1 MVQYEELFGHSKIRG
16 LESQQAATIPAV
28 IRRRGDDDGC
38 SGRGSSRRL
47 CTSSNPSR
55 MLLRRTTPP
64 RPSVVLSAAPA
75 PAPATSWN
83 KGLSVDVLWRD
94 AWWEGILL
102 EDLSLEKTS
111 RLGIYFPD
119 EEDGEKVCTINDLH
133 LRQEWDE
140 ETARWRLKAHGKL
153 ALLKPSHSP
162 VRRSLRNFCKQE
174 PVLLAAKK
182 LIFKRMVK
190 KPKPVKMEQESDNEE
205 SSCSGG
211 LDISRSSVRKK
222 HSSIPSIRALM
233 APAAQQ
239 LLPTWPSSNLSRKRK
254 PTTTRG
260 SRGGDKTVSE
270 VQEEQQHKRLKAQEQ
285 QKSGGRQKS
294 LRSWKK
300 KEVEQGSDPPH
311 AELPISQGALLLQN
325 SCRRLVVNSGSHVL
339 GEDGE
344 QAREKLVDILI
355 VEQYSQTE
363 KSRMQSSVQAFSDM
377 RNSSIDVGISIVL
390 RRRWCPST
398 EGEFDMVELSEKAKM
413 DSNLHRAM
421 QHRKPLSSDSQH
433 CNLDNELH
441 SKKRSRFGPTMD
453 VTGLPELAQ
462 DAVVRALK
470 SVDVYRGLGCGQERV
485 GKRKGGGQG
494 GCQMEVKLSAPEDP
508 APGGEA
514 GMLMT
519 SVNAKKSILSWLMD
533 VGMLVENQKLRYMH
547 RRKELGLDGW
557 VTSEG
562 VLCGCCKTI
571 VTLSMFE
578 AHCGSKL
585 HRPCAN
591 IYVEDGRTLTEL
603 QMEALRKHNSSERS
617 NYFHPAMGPGRRR
630 SGSTKG
636 KEHAADGNDDTCGVC
651 GDGGMLICCDHCPST
666 FHLTCMELEAVPE
679 EDWFCPNCRC
689 AICGG
694 PPVNANPDEFNE
706 MVVLSCDQCEREFHL
721 KCLYARGLPK
731 LDQCPTGS
739 WFCGHSCEK
748 IFRDLRR
755 LVGTSNPLEDGYSWT
770 LLRSQEDLE
779 LSAMDKEVIAEQKIK
794 LAIAFSVMQEC
805 FKPMIDPHTKVD
817 IVAHVLYN
825 RGSEVS
831 RLNYCGFYTLILEK
845 GDELISVATVRVHGA
860 HLAEMPLI
868 GTRFQYR
875 RQGMCRR
882 LMNALEQMLQMMG
895 VQTLVLPAVPEMKE
909 YWSGAFGF
917 QPMEDALKRMLI
929 ELNLLVFPGTSI
941 LQKPLARLLMP
952 AALPSMNLPQVLG
965 LYFLASSSADLE
977 GDARIRQSTI
987 RRVAGELQIVSS
999 NVPKEHE
1006 KRNSGLDSGESL
1018 DPLTACQ
1025 IVEALVPVTTVEN
1038 MVSLPVMDKSISP
1051 SYNLSESSLVHARED
1066 LDLLSTDMHAT
1077 LEQSPADVPRAQV
1090 IQHLQNGS
1098 QGDRYLEDGCMLK
1111 ACEEEL
1117 CMVEPVVETTFPK
1130 CLVNTFS
1137 PVGEEGCLM
1146 ANMSPDRLPIGE
1158 GGALVDVQGNVPG
1171 GEELGLTFAKLTATS
1186 PEEESSLPTNTNSFV
1201 PLLKIPQLGHHVN
1214 NTGYHFMHKNGGR
1227 LGFEVPASGDT
1238 TGQPE
1243 SGGTTKGQGSASLVQ
1258 ELLNLCDNAREE
1270 SHPTPDMQQ
1279 PESGGTTK
1287 SHTGNC
1293 PIQETVCAS
1302 QVSLASCSEGG
1313 MEVTPLTSCMDQL
1326 STMGDSLQESM
1337 SPSCPKYAME
1347 GAPLAASTGEPEM
1360 TRQPSDTSLQGLQSL
1375 ISNAKDIPSTP
1386 SMGPPETCSAMIG
1399 RANEYPEIGSVSP
1412 SKVSFSESAPSTP
1425 SMWQAESENAMAMQG
1440 GDSPMQ
1446 ESTNYS
1452 MVPASF
1458 FQDTLEGACSLH
1470 SSMWYI
1476 DMESVTS
1483 R

>member
-1 MVQYEELFGHSKIRG
+1 MVQYEELFGHAKIRG

-28 IRRRGDDDGC
+28 IRRRGDDDDDGC

-75 PAPATSWN
+75 RSWN
-83 KGLSVDVLWRD
+83 KGLSVDVLWRN

-162 VRRSLRNFCKQE
+162 VRRSLRNFCKKE

-205 SSCSGG
+205 SSCSGS
-211 LDISRSSVRKK
+211 LDFSRSSVRKK
-222 HSSIPSIRALM
+222 HSSIPSIRAVK
-233 APAAQQ
+233 APAAQP
-239 LLPTWPSSNLSRKRK
+239 LLPTWPSTKLSRKRK
-254 PTTTRG
+254 PTSPG

-270 VQEEQQHKRLKAQEQ
+270 VQEEQQHKRLKAQEE

-300 KEVEQGSDPPH
+300 KEEEQGSDPPH

-325 SCRRLVVNSGSHVL
+325 SCRRLVVSSGSEVL

-344 QAREKLVDILI
+344 HVREKLVDILI

-363 KSRMQSSVQAFSDM
+363 KSRIQSSVQAFSDM
-377 RNSSIDVGISIVL
+377 RNRSIDVGISIVL

-398 EGEFDMVELSEKAKM
+398 EGEFNMVELSEKAKM
-413 DSNLHRAM
+413 DWNLHRAM
-421 QHRKPLSSDSQH
+421 QHRKPLSSDNQH
-433 CNLDNELH
+433 CNLDTELH
-441 SKKRSRFGPTMD
+441 SKKRSRFGHAMN
-453 VTGLPELAQ
+453 VTGQPELVQ

-470 SVDVYRGLGCGQERV
+470 SVDVYKGLGWGQEKV
-485 GKRKGGGQG
+485 GKRKGGGRG
-494 GCQMEVKLSAPEDP
+494 GCRMEVKLSAPEDP
-508 APGGEA
+508 APGVEA
-514 GMLMT
+514 GTMMM

-547 RRKELGLDGW
+547 RKKELGLDGW

-617 NYFHPAMGPGRRR
+617 IYFHPAMGPGRRR

-651 GDGGMLICCDHCPST
+651 GDGGMLICCDLCPST

-739 WFCGHSCEK
+739 WFCGHSCGK

-779 LSAMDKEVIAEQKIK
+779 LSAMDKEVMAEQKIK
-794 LAIAFSVMQEC
+794 LAIALSVMQEC

-825 RGSEVS
+825 QGSEVS

-895 VQTLVLPAVPEMKE
+895 VQTLVLPAVPEMRE

-929 ELNLLVFPGTSI
+929 ETNLLVFPGTSI
-941 LQKPLARLLMP
+941 LQKPLARLPMP
-952 AALPSMNLPQVLG
+952 AALPNLEGEAHYLPQD
-965 LYFLASSSADLE
+965 SEPSAFCAAVSKGRPTE
-977 GDARIRQSTI
+977 GARIRQSTI

-1051 SYNLSESSLVHARED
+1051 SYNLSESSLVHAHED

-1137 PVGEEGCLM
+1137 PMGEEGCLM

-1158 GGALVDVQGNVPG
+1158 GGGLVDVQGNVSG
-1171 GEELGLTFAKLTATS
+1171 GEELGVTFAKLTATS
-1186 PEEESSLPTNTNSFV
+1186 PEEESSLPSNTNSFV
-1201 PLLKIPQLGHHVN
+1201 PLLKIPQPGHHVN
-1214 NTGYHFMHKNGGR
+1214 NTGYHFMHENGGR

-1243 SGGTTKGQGSASLVQ
+1243 SGGTTKGQGSGSLVQ
-1258 ELLNLCDNAREE
+1258 ELLNLCGNAREE
-1270 SHPTPDMQQ
+1270 SHPTPNMQQ

-1287 SHTGNC
+1287 SHTGVN
-1293 PIQETVCAS
+1293 E
-1302 QVSLASCSEGG
+1302 SL
-1313 MEVTPLTSCMDQL
+1313 MP
-1326 STMGDSLQESM
+1326 
-1337 SPSCPKYAME
+1337 
-1347 GAPLAASTGEPEM
+1347 
-1360 TRQPSDTSLQGLQSL
+1360 
-1375 ISNAKDIPSTP
+1375 
-1386 SMGPPETCSAMIG
+1386 
-1399 RANEYPEIGSVSP
+1399 
-1412 SKVSFSESAPSTP
+1412 
-1425 SMWQAESENAMAMQG
+1425 
-1440 GDSPMQ
+1440 
-1446 ESTNYS
+1446 
-1452 MVPASF
+1452 
-1458 FQDTLEGACSLH
+1458 
-1470 SSMWYI
+1470 
-1476 DMESVTS
+1476 
-1483 R
+1483 

>member
-1 MVQYEELFGHSKIRG
+1 MVQYEELFGHAKIRG

-28 IRRRGDDDGC
+28 IRRRGDDDDDGC

-75 PAPATSWN
+75 RSWN
-83 KGLSVDVLWRD
+83 KGLSVDVLWRN

-162 VRRSLRNFCKQE
+162 VRRSLRNFCKKE

-205 SSCSGG
+205 SSCSGS
-211 LDISRSSVRKK
+211 LDFSRSSVRKK
-222 HSSIPSIRALM
+222 HSSIPSIRAVK
-233 APAAQQ
+233 APAAQP
-239 LLPTWPSSNLSRKRK
+239 LLPTWPSTKLSRKRK
-254 PTTTRG
+254 PTSPG

-270 VQEEQQHKRLKAQEQ
+270 VQEEQQHKRLKAQEE

-300 KEVEQGSDPPH
+300 KEEEQGSDPPH

-325 SCRRLVVNSGSHVL
+325 SCRRLVVSSGSEVL

-344 QAREKLVDILI
+344 HVREKLVDILI

-363 KSRMQSSVQAFSDM
+363 KSRIQSSVQAFSDM
-377 RNSSIDVGISIVL
+377 RNRSIDVGISIVL

-398 EGEFDMVELSEKAKM
+398 EGEFNMVELSEKAKM
-413 DSNLHRAM
+413 DWNLHRAM
-421 QHRKPLSSDSQH
+421 QHRKPLSSDNQH
-433 CNLDNELH
+433 CNLDTELH
-441 SKKRSRFGPTMD
+441 SKKRSRFGHAMN
-453 VTGLPELAQ
+453 VTGQPELVQ

-470 SVDVYRGLGCGQERV
+470 SVDVYKGLGWGQEKV
-485 GKRKGGGQG
+485 GKRKGGGRG
-494 GCQMEVKLSAPEDP
+494 GCRMEVKLSAPEDP
-508 APGGEA
+508 APGVEA
-514 GMLMT
+514 GTMMM

-547 RRKELGLDGW
+547 RKKELGLDGW

-617 NYFHPAMGPGRRR
+617 IYFHPAMGPGRRR

-651 GDGGMLICCDHCPST
+651 GDGGMLICCDLCPST

-739 WFCGHSCEK
+739 WFCGHSCGK

-779 LSAMDKEVIAEQKIK
+779 LSAMDKEVMAEQKIK
-794 LAIAFSVMQEC
+794 LAIALSVMQEC

-825 RGSEVS
+825 QGSEVS

-895 VQTLVLPAVPEMKE
+895 VQTLVLPAVPEMRE

-929 ELNLLVFPGTSI
+929 ETNLLVFPGTSI
-941 LQKPLARLLMP
+941 LQKPLARLPMP
-952 AALPSMNLPQVLG
+952 AALPISKGRPT
-965 LYFLASSSADLE
+965 E
-977 GDARIRQSTI
+977 GARIRQSTI

-1051 SYNLSESSLVHARED
+1051 SYNLSESSLVHAHED

-1137 PVGEEGCLM
+1137 PMGEEGCLM
-1146 ANMSPDRLPIGE
+1146 ANMSPDRLPIG
-1158 GGALVDVQGNVPG
+1158 
-1171 GEELGLTFAKLTATS
+1171 
-1186 PEEESSLPTNTNSFV
+1186 
-1201 PLLKIPQLGHHVN
+1201 
-1214 NTGYHFMHKNGGR
+1214 
-1227 LGFEVPASGDT
+1227 
-1238 TGQPE
+1238 QPE
-1243 SGGTTKGQGSASLVQ
+1243 SGGTTKGQGSGSLVQ
-1258 ELLNLCDNAREE
+1258 ELLNLCGNAREE
-1270 SHPTPDMQQ
+1270 SHPTPNMQQ

-1302 QVSLASCSEGG
+1302 QVSLASCSKGG
-1313 MEVTPLTSCMDQL
+1313 MEVTPLTSCMEQL
-1326 STMGDSLQESM
+1326 STMGNSLQESM

-1347 GAPLAASTGEPEM
+1347 GAPLTASTGEPEI

-1375 ISNAKDIPSTP
+1375 LANAKDIPSTP
-1386 SMGPPETCSAMIG
+1386 SMGPPEICSAMIG
-1399 RANEYPEIGSVSP
+1399 RANEHPEIGSVSP

-1425 SMWQAESENAMAMQG
+1425 GMWQAESENAMAVQG

-1452 MVPASF
+1452 RVPASF
-1458 FQDTLEGACSLH
+1458 FQDALEGACSLH
-1470 SSMWYI
+1470 SSMRYI
-1476 DMESVTS
+1476 DIESVTS

>member
-1 MVQYEELFGHSKIRG
+1 MVQYEELFGHAKIRG

-28 IRRRGDDDGC
+28 IRRRGDDDDDGC

-75 PAPATSWN
+75 RSWN
-83 KGLSVDVLWRD
+83 KGLSVDVLWRN

-162 VRRSLRNFCKQE
+162 VRRSLRNFCKKE

-205 SSCSGG
+205 SSCSGS
-211 LDISRSSVRKK
+211 LDFSRSSVRKK
-222 HSSIPSIRALM
+222 HSSIPSIRAVK
-233 APAAQQ
+233 APAAQP
-239 LLPTWPSSNLSRKRK
+239 LLPTWPSTKLSRKRK
-254 PTTTRG
+254 PTSPG

-270 VQEEQQHKRLKAQEQ
+270 VQEEQQHKRLKAQEE

-300 KEVEQGSDPPH
+300 KEEEQGSDPPH

-325 SCRRLVVNSGSHVL
+325 SCRRLVVSSGSEVL

-344 QAREKLVDILI
+344 HVREKLVDILI

-363 KSRMQSSVQAFSDM
+363 KSRIQSSVQAFSDM
-377 RNSSIDVGISIVL
+377 RNRSIDVGISIVL

-398 EGEFDMVELSEKAKM
+398 EGEFNMVELSEKAKM
-413 DSNLHRAM
+413 DWNLHRAM
-421 QHRKPLSSDSQH
+421 QHRKPLSSDNQH
-433 CNLDNELH
+433 CNLDTELH
-441 SKKRSRFGPTMD
+441 SKKRSRFGHAMN
-453 VTGLPELAQ
+453 VTGQPELVQ

-470 SVDVYRGLGCGQERV
+470 SVDVYKGLGWGQEKV
-485 GKRKGGGQG
+485 GKRKGGGRG
-494 GCQMEVKLSAPEDP
+494 GCRMEVKLSAPEDP
-508 APGGEA
+508 APGVEA
-514 GMLMT
+514 GTMMM

-547 RRKELGLDGW
+547 RKKELGLDGW

-617 NYFHPAMGPGRRR
+617 IYFHPAMGPGRRR

-651 GDGGMLICCDHCPST
+651 GDGGMLICCDLCPST

-739 WFCGHSCEK
+739 WFCGHSCGK

-779 LSAMDKEVIAEQKIK
+779 LSAMDKEVMAEQKIK
-794 LAIAFSVMQEC
+794 LAIALSVMQEC

-825 RGSEVS
+825 QGSEVS

-895 VQTLVLPAVPEMKE
+895 VQTLVLPAVPEMRE

-929 ELNLLVFPGTSI
+929 ETNLLVFPGTSI
-941 LQKPLARLLMP
+941 LQKPLARLPMP
-952 AALPSMNLPQVLG
+952 AALPNLEGEAHYLPQD
-965 LYFLASSSADLE
+965 SEPSAFCAAVSKGRPTE
-977 GDARIRQSTI
+977 GARIRQSTI

-1051 SYNLSESSLVHARED
+1051 SYNLSESSLVHAHED

-1137 PVGEEGCLM
+1137 PMGEEGCLM
-1146 ANMSPDRLPIGE
+1146 ANMSPDRLPIG
-1158 GGALVDVQGNVPG
+1158 
-1171 GEELGLTFAKLTATS
+1171 
-1186 PEEESSLPTNTNSFV
+1186 
-1201 PLLKIPQLGHHVN
+1201 
-1214 NTGYHFMHKNGGR
+1214 
-1227 LGFEVPASGDT
+1227 
-1238 TGQPE
+1238 QPE
-1243 SGGTTKGQGSASLVQ
+1243 SGGTTKGQGSGSLVQ
-1258 ELLNLCDNAREE
+1258 ELLNLCGNAREE
-1270 SHPTPDMQQ
+1270 SHPTPNMQQ

-1302 QVSLASCSEGG
+1302 QVSLASCSKGG
-1313 MEVTPLTSCMDQL
+1313 MEVTPLTSCMEQL
-1326 STMGDSLQESM
+1326 STMGNSLQESM

-1347 GAPLAASTGEPEM
+1347 GAPLTASTGEPEI

-1375 ISNAKDIPSTP
+1375 LANAKDIPSTP
-1386 SMGPPETCSAMIG
+1386 SMGPPEICSAMIG
-1399 RANEYPEIGSVSP
+1399 RANEHPEIGSVSP

-1425 SMWQAESENAMAMQG
+1425 GMWQAESENAMAVQG

-1452 MVPASF
+1452 RVPASF
-1458 FQDTLEGACSLH
+1458 FQDALEGACSLH
-1470 SSMWYI
+1470 SSMRYI
-1476 DMESVTS
+1476 DIESVTS